1 MFDSHTPIFMNLHT
15 FYYGKSLNSCL
26 YTNSW
31 VTTRKT
37 RKTAKMR
44 HIWTNLG
51 SRASPNISAYR
62 DRGTLF
68 DSPEEF
74 VPRPLKMDT

>member
-1 MFDSHTPIFMNLHT
+1 MPKHEFMGN
-15 FYYGKSLNSCL
+15 
-26 YTNSW
+26 YTSDP
-31 VTTRKT
+31 
-37 RKTAKMR
+37 KTAKMR
-44 HIWTNLG
+44 HIWANLG

-74 VPRPLKMDT
+74 VHRPLKMDT